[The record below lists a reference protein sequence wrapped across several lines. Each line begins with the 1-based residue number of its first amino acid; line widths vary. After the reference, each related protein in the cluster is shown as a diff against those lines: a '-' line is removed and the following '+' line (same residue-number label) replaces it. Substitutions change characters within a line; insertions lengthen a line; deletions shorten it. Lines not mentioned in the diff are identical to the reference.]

1 MSSGMLGDDLQNGA
15 NSSPGGRDA
24 GWVEPQVQP
33 VDLLLGQCQG
43 SEAEAEAL
51 RRRIA
56 AQPRLALEV
65 AETVGLLEQFR
76 TLQCEPGPR
85 FASKLA
91 EVVARARRSQ
101 LPRRLR
107 LLPNL
112 LVAAA
117 AAVVTFAAL
126 VVWQPL
132 GNRAHRLADDPRA
145 EVLPAGGVLAGGVL
159 AEVPGRHDH
168 EGGGEPEASWANS
181 PRPAADA
188 RWLSNLDA
196 LRRRLDIEAS
206 PRLRDAFEHGLA
218 AQADGLQRW
227 LDPRNAMM
235 LRRLDHELRA
245 SAELR
250 RQVLA
255 RQGGLP
261 AVDDRVQELADGLAA
276 EVMAQLGD
284 PWAEPQVEPV
294 AGAVRAVLAAG
305 PTPMREHAVARA
317 GSWLAERLP
326 QLHGSALVLGLA
338 ALSELAATTDAHV
351 ELVTEH
357 GRRLLDS
364 LLTAD
369 ADNWSRRRPELLG
382 GSVAAGVVGEAAR
395 LLARLPGFGLD
406 ATQCDVARRLLIG
419 QLRERRDRG
428 DDGPEVV
435 AALLFGGA
443 GLFEKGERGWNVLQL
458 QRWEPVRL
466 VPDYGTVQ
474 QIAWSVEPGQ
484 YGFTRL
490 QRQLRQLALLP
501 APATMRDRASFC
513 LCLATDYAAFAG
525 AGLRALTD

>member
-1 MSSGMLGDDLQNGA
+1 M
-15 NSSPGGRDA
+15 
-24 GWVEPQVQP
+24 
-33 VDLLLGQCQG
+33 DLLLGQCQG
-43 SEAEAEAL
+43 SEAEAL

-56 AQPRLALEV
+56 EQPRLALEV

-112 LVAAA
+112 LAAA
-117 AAVVTFAAL
+117 AALVVTFAAL
-126 VVWQPL
+126 MVWQPL
-132 GNRAHRLADDPRA
+132 GKAQDVVCAPVSLPVAHRAHRLADDPRA
-145 EVLPAGGVLAGGVL
+145 ETLPAGEAL
-159 AEVPGRHDH
+159 AEGPGRHDH
-168 EGGGEPEASWANS
+168 EGGGEPGAAWANS
-181 PRPAADA
+181 MRPAGDA

-294 AGAVRAVLAAG
+294 AGAVRAMLAAG

-317 GSWLAERLP
+317 GSWLSERLP
-326 QLHGSALVLGLA
+326 QLQGSALVLGLA

-443 GLFEKGERGWNVLQL
+443 GLFEKDERGWNVLQL

-525 AGLRALTD
+525 TGLRALTD